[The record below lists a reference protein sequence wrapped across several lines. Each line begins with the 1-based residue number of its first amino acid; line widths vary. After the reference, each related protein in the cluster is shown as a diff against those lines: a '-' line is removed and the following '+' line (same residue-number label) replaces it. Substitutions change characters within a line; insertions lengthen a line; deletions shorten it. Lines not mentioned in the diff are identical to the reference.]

1 MTLNRS
7 HIFVDAWALARTIAR
22 RHGKTTAFHFRVALL
37 TVWQKAKSAVKEAAR
52 QAQAQAVF
60 NRTDAA
66 MQRLKVAGLLTGV
79 AISPAVVP
87 VTFNQHRLAPG
98 IGR

>member
-7 HIFVDAWALARTIAR
+7 QIFVDAWALARTIAR
-22 RHGKTTAFHFRVALL
+22 RQGKITAFHFRIALL
-37 TVWQKAKSAVKEAAR
+37 TAWQKAKSAVKEAAR

-60 NRTDAA
+60 DRTDAA
-66 MQRLKVAGLLTGV
+66 MHRLKAAGLLTGV
-79 AISPAVVP
+79 AMSPAVVP
-87 VTFNQHRLAPG
+87 ATFNQHRFAPW